1 MKNISKEVLG
11 AIIISTILCGCKNN
25 RESLADILDNNKDTT
40 YVDDYFMEDGFTR
53 NNVYE
58 LEENINIYFA
68 VAFKR
73 LCLGTTRVGEK
84 KEKQTNYS
92 HA

>member
-1 MKNISKEVLG
+1 MYVCLGQSQFGNGKNI
-11 AIIISTILCGCKNN
+11 C
-25 RESLADILDNNKDTT
+25 
-40 YVDDYFMEDGFTR
+40 
-53 NNVYE
+53 
-58 LEENINIYFA
+58 IYFA

-92 HA
+92 HAQTYGHVSRSNSKNILNIILKFEPYDTS